1 MVPVPL
7 ARGRAGSKLSGPPA
21 RLAELLNSSE
31 MCGAVLLTPVV
42 SHQAGPAAALPLGHQ
57 DLRVPAPLGDPGR
70 QPHPGPLG
78 LLQGKDASWKAL
90 PVCGHAET
98 SLVMPF
104 QVQQKDKSDEEVAHA
119 INQKLGD
126 TPGISYSEIA
136 ARAYDCGRTELA
148 IKVFWLAL
156 WRVQLGGG
164 MAGGV
169 TRGGHMLMTPLLPAA
184 AGV

>member
-1 MVPVPL
+1 M
-7 ARGRAGSKLSGPPA
+7 GPPT
-21 RLAELLNSSE
+21 RPAELLASSDLWV
-31 MCGAVLLTPVV
+31 AVPLTPHVP
-42 SHQAGPAAALPLGHQ
+42 HQAGPAAALPPGHQ

-78 LLQGKDASWKAL
+78 LLQGKEAARGAL
-90 PVCGHAET
+90 PVRGRMET
-98 SLVMPF
+98 SPLTPF

-148 IKVFWLAL
+148 IKVS
-156 WRVQLGGG
+156 
-164 MAGGV
+164 
-169 TRGGHMLMTPLLPAA
+169 
-184 AGV
+184 